1 MKISDENPILPA
13 TVEDREE
20 PLEVEGPPQDPATE
34 LLRDLTPRLEPEEEE
49 ELATAILADFDAG
62 ISDRMEWETRL
73 AEWEDQYYNRTADK
87 DFPWPG
93 ASNFHVPLTMMGVE
107 TYKPRLTEAV
117 LGQTP
122 IIQAVPATQAGEARR
137 DKVETVLNWQAQTK
151 LNLEEQ
157 VQRSA
162 HLFLLPGIVYGK
174 VTWVTDRRRKK
185 FIREFPASTPIPA
198 IFESLFGT
206 EQVRDLEE
214 IGEMA
219 WQGSVYT
226 SPQGGSP
233 LDVKITVRFLND
245 PPSIQVKIDREVV
258 EEGPRVD
265 LIEPPDIIV
274 PVKGGQDPGE
284 LPWIQHRQWLTE
296 NDLRVKVR
304 QGRFYKDVVEELLN
318 AGPPHGDQPPTDS
331 ERYRQSQDAA
341 EGVEGDGASNAR
353 GEQFE
358 VLEDYRRYDID
369 DDGFEEEIITW
380 VCAKA
385 PKKVLGW
392 DYLDNVYAHGMRPIV
407 AGRFFPVPFRWYG
420 LSYAEMIRG
429 IQDEINTIHNQRVD
443 YATIQN
449 LPMGFKRASATLP
462 PISQRLRPGEFLDV
476 DNPQQDILI
485 PKWQGSPAWGQQEEA
500 TLMQYN
506 ERLSGLTDLS
516 VGRQPNRVGATR
528 TAAGTQT
535 LLSEAG
541 LRFKTA
547 IQSFQRFWLRI
558 FEQVLALNQE
568 YLPPSQ
574 EFRITGR
581 QPAVLK
587 VKDRS
592 EIRGKFE
599 LRLSATAD
607 NINRQQ
613 ARDNATVIMQG
624 MANPLAMQMGLV
636 AQKGFRQAYEDWLKA
651 YGKDPSFYLEDK
663 APIRSPQE
671 ELMAFN
677 VGQYIKPVMGED
689 VQAHLME
696 HQATLQLPYIR
707 PEVKALIRQHIQET
721 IQLGQMMQMAQ
732 QMAAGGP
739 KELGMGAGTVG
750 PQAQNAQIGRQPQT
764 PGEPSKTTQAAG
776 MPS

>member
-1 MKISDENPILPA
+1 MKIDDENPILPA

-20 PLEVEGPPQDPATE
+20 PLEVEGPIEDPATE
-34 LLRDLTPRLEPEEEE
+34 LIRDLTPRLDPEEEE
-49 ELATAILADFDAG
+49 ELARTVLADFDAG
-62 ISDRMEWETRL
+62 ISDRMEWELRL

-117 LGQTP
+117 LGQHP
-122 IIQAVPATQAGEARR
+122 IIQAVPSTQAGEERR
-137 DKVETVLNWQAQTK
+137 DKVETVLNWQAQSQ
-151 LNLEEQ
+151 LHLEER
-157 VQRSA
+157 VQQSA
-162 HLFLLPGIVYGK
+162 HMFLLPGIVYAK
-174 VTWVTDRRRKK
+174 VTWHVDRKRRK
-185 FIREFPASTPIPA
+185 FVREFPASTPLPA

-206 EQVRDLEE
+206 EQVKNLEQT
-214 IGEMA
+214 GPMA
-219 WQGSVYT
+219 WEGEIYT

-233 LDVKITVRFLND
+233 LSVKLKVKFLD
-245 PPSIQVKIDREVV
+245 EPASIQVLVDREVV
-258 EEGPRVD
+258 TELPRVD
-265 LIEPPDIIV
+265 LIEPPDVIV
-274 PVKGGQDPGE
+274 PVKGGSDPNE
-284 LPWIQHRQWLTE
+284 LPWIQHRLWMTE

-304 QGRFYKDVVEELLN
+304 QGRFYKDVVEELLE
-318 AGPPHGDQPPTDS
+318 AGPPQGDQPPTDS
-331 ERYRQSQDAA
+331 ERYRQSQDMA
-341 EGVEGDGASNAR
+341 EGVEGDGAANAR
-353 GEQFE
+353 GDQFE
-358 VLEDYRRYDID
+358 ILEDYRRYDID
-369 DDGFEEEIITW
+369 GDGFEEEVISW

-385 PKKVLGW
+385 PKKILGW

-420 LSYAEMIRG
+420 LSYAEMIKG

-449 LPMGFKRASATLP
+449 LPFGFKRASATLP

-516 VGRQPNRVGATR
+516 IGRQPNRVGATR

-547 IQSFQRFWLRI
+547 IQTFQRFWLQV
-558 FEQVLALNQE
+558 FEQILALNQE

-574 EFRITGR
+574 EFRVTGR

-592 EIRGKFE
+592 EIRGKYE
-599 LRLSATAD
+599 LRLAATAD
-607 NINRQQ
+607 SMDRQR
-613 ARDNATVIMQG
+613 ARDDSTVLLQ
-624 MANPLAMQMGLV
+624 MAMNPMAMQAGITGRKAM
-636 AQKGFRQAYEDWLKA
+636 RQAYQDMYRA
-651 YGKDPSFYLEDK
+651 YGKDPTFYLEDQ
-663 APIRSPQE
+663 AAIRSPDE

-677 VGQYIKPVMGED
+677 VGQYIAPVMGED
-689 VQAHLME
+689 VQAHLMA
-696 HQATLQLPYIR
+696 HQASLALPYIG
-707 PEVKALIRQHIQET
+707 PDVKNLIRKHIQET
-721 IQLGQMMQMAQ
+721 LQLAQTMQMAQ
-732 QMAAGGP
+732 AAQSAGP
-739 KELGMGAGTVG
+739 KAQAGPPVG
-750 PQAQNAQIGRQPQT
+750 PQAKNAQTGRQPQT
-764 PGEPSKTTQAAG
+764 PGQPGPTQSNAG

>member
-1 MKISDENPILPA
+1 
-13 TVEDREE
+13 
-20 PLEVEGPPQDPATE
+20 
-34 LLRDLTPRLEPEEEE
+34 
-49 ELATAILADFDAG
+49 
-62 ISDRMEWETRL
+62 
-73 AEWEDQYYNRTADK
+73 
-87 DFPWPG
+87 
-93 ASNFHVPLTMMGVE
+93 
-107 TYKPRLTEAV
+107 
-117 LGQTP
+117 
-122 IIQAVPATQAGEARR
+122 
-137 DKVETVLNWQAQTK
+137 
-151 LNLEEQ
+151 
-157 VQRSA
+157 
-162 HLFLLPGIVYGK
+162 
-174 VTWVTDRRRKK
+174 
-185 FIREFPASTPIPA
+185 
-198 IFESLFGT
+198 
-206 EQVRDLEE
+206 
-214 IGEMA
+214 
-219 WQGSVYT
+219 
-226 SPQGGSP
+226 
-233 LDVKITVRFLND
+233 
-245 PPSIQVKIDREVV
+245 
-258 EEGPRVD
+258 
-265 LIEPPDIIV
+265 
-274 PVKGGQDPGE
+274 
-284 LPWIQHRQWLTE
+284 
-296 NDLRVKVR
+296 
-304 QGRFYKDVVEELLN
+304 
-318 AGPPHGDQPPTDS
+318 
-331 ERYRQSQDAA
+331 
-341 EGVEGDGASNAR
+341 
-353 GEQFE
+353 
-358 VLEDYRRYDID
+358 
-369 DDGFEEEIITW
+369 
-380 VCAKA
+380 
-385 PKKVLGW
+385 
-392 DYLDNVYAHGMRPIV
+392 
-407 AGRFFPVPFRWYG
+407 
-420 LSYAEMIRG
+420 
-429 IQDEINTIHNQRVD
+429 
-443 YATIQN
+443 
-449 LPMGFKRASATLP
+449 
-462 PISQRLRPGEFLDV
+462 LRPGEFLDV

-541 LRFKTA
+541 LRFKTP